1 MRSIEEIRVRGDL
14 IKEYPN
20 ALAERSEPV
29 VF

>member
-14 IKEYPN
+14 IKEYQK
-20 ALAERSEPV
+20 ALAERSETV